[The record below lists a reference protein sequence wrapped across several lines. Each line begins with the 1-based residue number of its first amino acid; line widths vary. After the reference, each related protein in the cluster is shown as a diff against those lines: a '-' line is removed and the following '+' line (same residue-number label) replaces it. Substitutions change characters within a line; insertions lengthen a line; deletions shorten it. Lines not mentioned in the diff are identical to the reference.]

1 MRVPTAIL
9 AFCLALLSL
18 PSEAETAA
26 RIRDLQ
32 VAIDGDQILV
42 TLDLDNAFNERW
54 VERLASGLPTELIY
68 DFRLARDRQWFDK
81 GLARRR
87 LTLIAM
93 FDAVRH
99 EYLLN
104 FKLDGRLVDSRVIQD
119 LAALQRAMTHI
130 DRFAAF
136 PLGEQDNSV
145 RLLVR
150 ARAEL
155 GSRNILSLIPT
166 KIRTDWFDSRKFRP
180 PPSEAAEDP

>member
-1 MRVPTAIL
+1 MRLPAP
-9 AFCLALLSL
+9 FLALFLAVLSP
-18 PSEAETAA
+18 PSTAETAA
-26 RIRDLQ
+26 QIRDLQ
-32 VAIDGDQILV
+32 VALDGDQILLTV
-42 TLDLDNAFNERW
+42 DLDNAFDERW

-81 GLARRR
+81 GLARCR

-93 FDAVRH
+93 YDAVRS

-104 FKLDGRLVDSRVIQD
+104 FKLDGRLVDSRVIKD
-119 LAALQRAMTHI
+119 LASLQRAMTHI
-130 DRFAAF
+130 DHFAAF
-136 PLGEQDNSV
+136 SLEGQDNSV

-180 PPSEAAEDP
+180 PPVELVED